1 MPPFPVPSLN
11 CSPFPVPDFCKKSID
26 AIKPMSDS
34 ILITGDKA
42 LFNPTFGAA
51 TVVVQPG
58 TLTGSSKGKIGGKP
72 VCVDGDEKKV
82 IVPGC
87 TYMTPQHTIPGVGTL
102 SIQSLGGNQKA
113 RKTKDKGKPVLLKGS
128 TFTAKFQVMTP
139 AQQPSTPNPIP
150 DSTPQYS
157 GTGSFVT
164 TNIKAKGT

>member
-1 MPPFPVPSLN
+1 
-11 CSPFPVPDFCKKSID
+11 
-26 AIKPMSDS
+26 MSDS

-42 LFNPTFGAA
+42 IFNPTFGAA

-58 TLTGSSKGKIGGKP
+58 TLAGSGKGKISGKP

-87 TYMTPQHTIPGVGTL
+87 TYMTPMYSIPGVGTL

-128 TFTAKFQVMTP
+128 TFTAKFQVMIP
-139 AQQPSTPNPIP
+139 AQQPPPGAGSPIP
-150 DSTPQYS
+150 DATPQYS
-157 GTGSFVT
+157 GTGSFLT

>member
-1 MPPFPVPSLN
+1 MA
-11 CSPFPVPDFCKKSID
+11 DF
-26 AIKPMSDS
+26 

-42 LFNPTFGAA
+42 IFIPTFGAA

-58 TLTGSSKGKIGGKP
+58 TLVGSGKGKISGKP
-72 VCVDGDEKKV
+72 LCVDGDEKKV

-87 TYMTPQHTIPGVGTL
+87 AYMTAIHTIPGVGTL

-113 RKTKDKGKPVLLKGS
+113 KKTKSGGKPVLLKGS
-128 TFTAKFQVMTP
+128 TFRAKFQVNAP
-139 AQQPSTPNPIP
+139 AQQPAPPAPPIP

-164 TNIKAKGT
+164 TNMKVKAT